1 MTGFAAAVGR
11 SDETELVHRTAR
23 RPAAAPRPQQEMGDL
38 RYNDD
43 EQHRRHDPSHCLS
56 VEMRMVML
64 TYTFAQIFIAAARN
78 VHACRFAAILELE

>member
-1 MTGFAAAVGR
+1 MRR
-11 SDETELVHRTAR
+11 SSSTAR
-23 RPAAAPRPQQEMGDL
+23 PGGQPQHHGPQQETGDL

-56 VEMRMVML
+56 VEMRMAML